1 MIKGSEFKMRKI
13 DSSCFIAKDVELIGE
28 IHIGYNTSIW
38 DGVTI
43 MSNIDKTIIGYN
55 TNIQNDTVI
64 YNDFGL
70 PTIVGNDVTIGN
82 NCAINSCKIHDNVLV
97 EGNTVIM
104 PGAEIGE
111 NTIVCAGSVI
121 EKDNKIP
128 AGVLC
133 KGNPAKIVRELTD
146 KEIKSIKIV
155 AEHYIALADIYK

>member
-70 PTIVGNDVTIGN
+70 PTIVGNVPQPTTRPDSPVPSLQGP
-82 NCAINSCKIHDNVLV
+82 CDRSLKSEVPCGSCLNW
-97 EGNTVIM
+97 
-104 PGAEIGE
+104 
-111 NTIVCAGSVI
+111 
-121 EKDNKIP
+121 
-128 AGVLC
+128 
-133 KGNPAKIVRELTD
+133 R
-146 KEIKSIKIV
+146 
-155 AEHYIALADIYK
+155 